1 MKTRRPNTLVY
12 LAAIALVGLG
22 LVVLLATRRIAPVP
36 TPPPLPDVYE
46 PAPSSTVN
54 PDLRS
59 M

>member
-1 MKTRRPNTLVY
+1 MKTSRPNALVY
-12 LAAIALVGLG
+12 LALVLVGLG